1 MAIKSFA
8 DTSAVSLA
16 YAFSDAADAAE
27 VLSTELNLIPYTT
40 EGFTMAKEAKT
51 SQAISGSRRSKGS
64 KNTKGTASGA
74 FTIEFGATPFC
85 MDMLQALL
93 MNTWEQDGVSQVITD
108 SDLKQFMVVEK
119 TIRPNVGEFEKQSH
133 ERYYGTLI
141 NDATLELGDGEL
153 ITLAASTMSANAD
166 YTEELQG
173 ADGAGGSLVP
183 VKVVPVDY
191 EIADASNNLKN
202 IVITDDLGNPLEM
215 TFSTAS
221 LQIENNVREQAGI
234 GHVFAAGMGMGKV
247 GVNMSGEVY
256 YFDQTVLDAHMR
268 NQRIK
273 GEMVLETREGK
284 FEIYLPNMMAQ
295 SPSSNAGGENQDYT
309 TSITLTA
316 EEGEH
321 EGKTCCIFIRFTPAD
336 ISGLLATISLDSAT
350 IDNSTETVSISGATT
365 NAADGSVVTVSIS
378 DGVDTI
384 NVPGVEVA
392 SNFFNVSSVDV
403 STLLEGSLEITVSI
417 SDNDG
422 GVVSGTSTV
431 TKVALAEIDVI
442 FTVDSL
448 AKTATVSGTATNTID
463 GVVVDVEITD
473 EGAGSVVVPNVE
485 ITSGSFSVTGVDIS
499 SLAPGMLTV
508 MASIP
513 DNDGDIAVAMESEQL
528 IGLGTI
534 TAELSLVLGEATIS
548 GVTQYIPD
556 GTVVSVTLEDEA
568 FDDLVVTDVI
578 VTGNAYNAVVADIDP
593 LIQGVITLT
602 VEVDDNLGGIATDT
616 ATATYTL

>member
-256 YFDQTVLDAHMR
+256 YFDQTVLDVHMR

-350 IDNSTETVSISGATT
+350 IDNSTETVSISGSTT

-403 STLLEGSLEITVSI
+403 
-417 SDNDG
+417 N
-422 GVVSGTSTV
+422 
-431 TKVALAEIDVI
+431 
-442 FTVDSL
+442 
-448 AKTATVSGTATNTID
+448 
-463 GVVVDVEITD
+463 
-473 EGAGSVVVPNVE
+473 VP
-485 ITSGSFSVTGVDIS
+485 
-499 SLAPGMLTV
+499 
-508 MASIP
+508 
-513 DNDGDIAVAMESEQL
+513 
-528 IGLGTI
+528 
-534 TAELSLVLGEATIS
+534 VLRY
-548 GVTQYIPD
+548 V
-556 GTVVSVTLEDEA
+556 
-568 FDDLVVTDVI
+568 
-578 VTGNAYNAVVADIDP
+578 
-593 LIQGVITLT
+593 
-602 VEVDDNLGGIATDT
+602 
-616 ATATYTL
+616 